1 MMPQLRMVRRVVVQR
16 WTDLERCFQWIG
28 SRDMGSICGVTR
40 HVCPRSGK
48 WRLRMWIEVG

>member
-1 MMPQLRMVRRVVVQR
+1 MMPQLRMVRQVVVQK

-28 SRDMGSICGVTR
+28 SRDMGSICGVKR

>member
-1 MMPQLRMVRRVVVQR
+1 MMPQLRKVHPVVVQK

-28 SRDMGSICGVTR
+28 SRDMGSICEVKR

-48 WRLRMWIEVG
+48 WHLRMWIEVG